1 MANKIYEISKVDGS
15 GSKYFV
21 KADSKNSVIKAY
33 INTVMKDTPVDYLT
47 LEYQSKK
54 KSNEAST
61 QIDYLHISEAPN
73 YIEI

>member
-47 LEYQSKK
+47 LEY
-54 KSNEAST
+54 
-61 QIDYLHISEAPN
+61 
-73 YIEI
+73 

>member
-47 LEYQSKK
+47 LEYQSK
-54 KSNEAST
+54 EASA